1 MTDKEKWYEL
11 KERLKGAE
19 LELMRKINSEST
31 SLEDKKRLSSKAQGI
46 NIAQQYMRE
55 LDE

>member
-1 MTDKEKWYEL
+1 MTYEEKWQEL

-19 LELMRKINSEST
+19 LELLMKINAEST
-31 SLEDKKRLSSKAQGI
+31 SLEEKKRLSSKAQGI

-55 LDE
+55 LDL